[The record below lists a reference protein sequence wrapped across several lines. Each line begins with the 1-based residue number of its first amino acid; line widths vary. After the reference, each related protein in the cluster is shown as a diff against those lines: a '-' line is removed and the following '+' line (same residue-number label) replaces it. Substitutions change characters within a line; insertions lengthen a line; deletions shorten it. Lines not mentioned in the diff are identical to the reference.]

1 MLKRILDETRQAL
14 RQDVGRLLG
23 ELRVALVRLHAS
35 EESQKALVRSIAQLD
50 ELFMLV
56 VVGEFNTGKSAVI
69 NALLGERVLQEG
81 VTPTTS
87 QIGQLRYGTAA
98 SRASTGG
105 GGEVITLPL
114 EILREITIVD
124 TPGTN
129 AVLRD
134 HEALTREFVP
144 RSDLVLF
151 VTSADRPFT
160 ESERA
165 FLEAIQSWGKKVT
178 LALNKVDILERPE
191 DVATVVD
198 FVKEQ
203 ALTLLGLRP
212 RVFAVSARDARRA
225 KTDGDDALLS
235 ASGFAELES
244 FVTNTLNEAVRLRLK
259 LLNPLGVGLRV
270 GGEAE
275 ALAEE
280 RLAFLKDDS
289 TLLEAVDA
297 QLVRDREE
305 LGREMR
311 MRFADVERVLVEH
324 EQRAADSLDRN
335 LSLRRLF
342 DRLDRDGTRALFEHE
357 VAGEPSSALEKRVD
371 EIVSWLVTREAE
383 LWHAVAERV
392 RLRQSAH
399 NERAPGELVGMPQPD
414 GARPLV
420 DVRREVQR
428 ALEGSAPRAEA
439 TRLANGART
448 AAIGTLLLQPLAAG
462 IAAASIALAAT
473 GWARAGGL
481 LLAVALSL
489 AGILLL
495 PALRRKAG
503 TELRE
508 RNRRLHEA
516 LVNRLKASLD
526 RELDESRRR
535 ALDALH
541 PYREFVRSEAGR
553 FRAQRDQLRTL
564 RGGLETLRDR
574 IQSL

>member
-23 ELRVALVRLHAS
+23 ELRVALVRLHAA
-35 EESQKALVRSIAQLD
+35 EESQRALVRSIAQLD
-50 ELFMLV
+50 ELFLLV

-87 QIGQLRYGTAA
+87 QIGQLRYGTPA
-98 SRASTGG
+98 SRASAGG
-105 GGEVITLPL
+105 GGEVIILPL

-165 FLEAIQSWGKKVT
+165 FLEAIQSWGKKVM

-191 DVATVVD
+191 DVAAVVD

-203 ALTLLGLRP
+203 ALALLGLRP

-225 KTDGDDALLS
+225 RAEGNDALLR

-244 FVTNTLNEAVRLRLK
+244 FVTTTLNEAVRLRLK

-289 TLLEAVDA
+289 MLLEAVDA
-297 QLVRDREE
+297 QLVHDREE

-311 MRFADVERVLVEH
+311 LRFADVERVLVEH
-324 EQRAADSLDRN
+324 EQRAADSLHRN
-335 LSLRRLF
+335 LRLRRILDLLDG
-342 DRLDRDGTRALFEHE
+342 DRTRALFERD
-357 VAGEPSSALEKRVD
+357 VAGDPSSALEKRVD
-371 EIVSWLVTREAE
+371 EIVSWLVTKEAE
-383 LWHAVAERV
+383 LWRAVAERV
-392 RLRQSAH
+392 RHRQAVH
-399 NERAPGELVGMPQPD
+399 NERAPGELAGMLQPD

-439 TRLANGART
+439 LRLASAARA
-448 AAIGTLLLQPLAAG
+448 AAIGTLLLQPVAVAV
-462 IAAASIALAAT
+462 AAASIALAAT

-481 LLAVALSL
+481 LLAVALGL
-489 AGILLL
+489 AGVLLL
-495 PALRRKAG
+495 PALRAKAE
-503 TELRE
+503 TELRK
-508 RNRRLHEA
+508 RNHRLRES

-535 ALDALH
+535 ALEALH

-553 FRAQRDQLRTL
+553 FRSQRDQLRTL
-564 RGGLETLRDR
+564 RGSLETLRDR